1 MSRKLRLEDLIDS
14 EYGNS
19 CVLLGPGPSMVDFPF
34 SSFEENY
41 MFWRLNFKRK
51 NFFEANYWIASNN
64 EFQFQII
71 KNI

>member
-34 SSFEENY
+34 SSFEGKLYVLET
-41 MFWRLNFKRK
+41 
-51 NFFEANYWIASNN
+51 
-64 EFQFQII
+64 QF
-71 KNI
+71 